1 MVDDVHGWP
10 VMLHDVAHLE
20 RRTTISLS
28 ATNQKP
34 GNGWR
39 ADEVTLTALRVDA
52 INPPPSQFGPFENER
67 QTPSLTSQA
76 GLDGPAERRSTE
88 TSADRSCHDN
98 QVEMESLRKDLRHVT
113 EILDQLTRQDTTLP
127 GKHANGAEPDHE

>member
-1 MVDDVHGWP
+1 
-10 VMLHDVAHLE
+10 
-20 RRTTISLS
+20 
-28 ATNQKP
+28 
-34 GNGWR
+34 
-39 ADEVTLTALRVDA
+39 
-52 INPPPSQFGPFENER
+52 
-67 QTPSLTSQA
+67 LTSQA